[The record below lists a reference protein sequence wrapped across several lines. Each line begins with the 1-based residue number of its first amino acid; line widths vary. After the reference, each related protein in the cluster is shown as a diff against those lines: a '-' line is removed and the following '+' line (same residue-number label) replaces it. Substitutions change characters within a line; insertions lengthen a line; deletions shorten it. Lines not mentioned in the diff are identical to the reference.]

1 MNNVYKSLCVSDLL
15 ILSRLLV
22 LISFLNLVF
31 SYVLALLVGASC
43 PKGLLVFVSKRCLY
57 LFYNSRRPCGAHL
70 KARRA
75 YSYKLS
81 SEDESDAEGRA
92 FQIRAGEWGG
102 TPPLIYLITLTLV
115 LLLYKYY
122 SNIKSHNCSERSLRA
137 GDWGGTPS
145 L

>member
-92 FQIRAGEWGG
+92 FQIRAGDWGG
-102 TPPLIYLITLTLV
+102 TPPIIYLMTLTWVWTL
-115 LLLYKYY
+115 
-122 SNIKSHNCSERSLRA
+122 I
-137 GDWGGTPS
+137 
-145 L
+145 